1 MNKKPFLFE
10 GLLQIFI
17 AVGAVGGG
25 LVLLLDP
32 SGQGMGF
39 SVELLSGSPFSSYLI
54 PGWVLFAVIGIG
66 NFAAAF
72 LSFRKHRIAGLAGIL
87 LGGFLAVWILIQV
100 WIVGWLIWLQP
111 FMLVLGFLEL
121 GLGFFMHR
129 R

>member
-1 MNKKPFLFE
+1 MNKKLSLFE

-54 PGWVLFAVIGIG
+54 PGLVLFAVIGIG
-66 NFAAAF
+66 NFTAAF

-87 LGGFLAVWILIQV
+87 LGGFLAAWILIQV

-111 FMLVLGFLEL
+111 FMLAFGVLELVLGI
-121 GLGFFMHR
+121 FMR
-129 R
+129 RR

>member
-1 MNKKPFLFE
+1 MNKKLSLFE

-32 SGQGMGF
+32 SGQWMGF

-54 PGWVLFAVIGIG
+54 PGLVLFAVIGIG
-66 NFAAAF
+66 NFTAAF

-87 LGGFLAVWILIQV
+87 LGGFLAAWILIQV

-111 FMLVLGFLEL
+111 FMLALGVLELVLGI
-121 GLGFFMHR
+121 FMR
-129 R
+129 RR

>member
-1 MNKKPFLFE
+1 MNKKLSLFE

-25 LVLLLDP
+25 LVLLIDP

-54 PGWVLFAVIGIG
+54 PGLVLFAVIGIG
-66 NFAAAF
+66 NFTAAF

-87 LGGFLAVWILIQV
+87 LGGFLAAWILIQV

-111 FMLVLGFLEL
+111 FMLALGVLELVLGI
-121 GLGFFMHR
+121 FMR
-129 R
+129 RR

>member
-1 MNKKPFLFE
+1 MNKKLSLFE

-54 PGWVLFAVIGIG
+54 PGLVLFAVIGIG
-66 NFAAAF
+66 NFTAAF

-87 LGGFLAVWILIQV
+87 LGGFLAAWILIQV

-111 FMLVLGFLEL
+111 FMLALGVLELVLGI
-121 GLGFFMHR
+121 FMR
-129 R
+129 RR